1 MSKDYDQYQL
11 IEIMDLQIN
20 YNLIFRIIL
29 VSCEI

>member
-29 VSCEI
+29 VS